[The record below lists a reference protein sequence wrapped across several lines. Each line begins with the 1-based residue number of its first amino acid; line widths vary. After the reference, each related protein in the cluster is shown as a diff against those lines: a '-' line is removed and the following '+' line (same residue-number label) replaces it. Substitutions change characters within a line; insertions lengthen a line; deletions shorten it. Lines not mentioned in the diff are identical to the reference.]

1 MRHNAWTNQLTGEPL
16 IRLRLQQISIPAPRL
31 PGLISAKLEASAGG
45 LRQPTVRSQRL
56 VVGAIRQLA
65 AAAACLVGAALSTA
79 QPDPTAAMPPQ
90 SSVGSPLLENPP
102 LGLPSANPPRP
113 LEQASIDLGRR
124 LFFDRRL
131 SFNQT
136 LSCGMCHIPEQ
147 GFTQQELA
155 TPVGMEGRPI
165 RRNAPALYNV
175 AHRHAL
181 FHDGREESLE
191 QQIFAPLLAVNE
203 LGNPSIG
210 SVLQRL
216 RRMPDYAAAF
226 QATYGQGI
234 NINTLSWALA
244 DYQRTLVSADS
255 PFDRWHFGGD
265 ADAVSSAVKRGFT
278 VFNDSG
284 CAACHLIDEDHAHFT
299 DDQFHDVGVPRG
311 GIQPIAKLQVA
322 PGLVIDVD
330 GDAQAGIAPTKPVD
344 LGRFDTTGRIEDRWK
359 FRTPTLRNVA
369 LTAPYMHD
377 GSLPTLGAVVDFFDR
392 GGDHPQADERIQP
405 LGLSEQQKADLVA
418 FLRSLTGSNVEKLA
432 ADARSAPIGDRLEI
446 QRP

>member
-1 MRHNAWTNQLTGEPL
+1 MLGQYCFILNSRRQRTTKGSGLA
-16 IRLRLQQISIPAPRL
+16 LRVI
-31 PGLISAKLEASAGG
+31 
-45 LRQPTVRSQRL
+45 VRL
-56 VVGAIRQLA
+56 VVASLGVVALA
-65 AAAACLVGAALSTA
+65 TSGAAQPGGAAGGPVRSDLA
-79 QPDPTAAMPPQ
+79 QSMET
-90 SSVGSPLLENPP
+90 PP
-102 LGLPSANPPRP
+102 LGLPPAKPPRP
-113 LEQASIDLGRR
+113 LTQASIDLGRR

-155 TPVGMEGRPI
+155 TPLGMEGRSL

-175 AHRHAL
+175 AHRPAL

-191 QQIFAPLLAVNE
+191 QQVFAPLLAADE

-216 RRMPDYAAAF
+216 RRIPHYVAAF
-226 QATYGQGI
+226 QAAYGQGI

-244 DYQRTLVSADS
+244 DYQRTLISADS

-265 ADAVSSAVKRGFT
+265 ADAVTPAVKRGFN

-284 CAACHLIDEDHAHFT
+284 CAACHWIADDHAHFT
-299 DDQFHDVGVPRG
+299 DERFYDVGVPRG
-311 GIQPIAKLQVA
+311 GIQPIAKLHVA
-322 PGLVIDVD
+322 PGLMIDVD
-330 GDAQAGIAPTKPVD
+330 HDAQATIAPTKPVD
-344 LGRFDTTGRIEDRWK
+344 LGRFDATGLVEDRWK

-377 GSLPTLGAVVDFFDR
+377 GSLPTLRAVVEFFDR
-392 GGDHPQADERIQP
+392 GGDHPEADDRIQP
-405 LGLSEQQKADLVA
+405 LGLSAQQKGDLIA
-418 FLRSLTGSNVEKLA
+418 FLHSLTGSNVDQLA
-432 ADARSAPIGDRLEI
+432 ADARSAPIGDRLATE
-446 QRP
+446 

>member
-1 MRHNAWTNQLTGEPL
+1 MGRRTC
-16 IRLRLQQISIPAPRL
+16 
-31 PGLISAKLEASAGG
+31 
-45 LRQPTVRSQRL
+45 
-56 VVGAIRQLA
+56 VVALWLLA
-65 AAAACLVGAALSTA
+65 AASLGGPSAEMGASQPEEGPFSASTRSDSA
-79 QPDPTAAMPPQ
+79 Q
-90 SSVGSPLLENPP
+90 LLEDPP
-102 LGLPSANPPRP
+102 LGLPPAQPPRP
-113 LEQASIDLGRR
+113 LTETSIDLGRR

-147 GFTQQELA
+147 GFAQRELA
-155 TPVGMEGRPI
+155 TPVGMEGRAI

-175 AHRHAL
+175 AHRPAL

-191 QQIFAPLLAVNE
+191 QQIFAPLLAANE

-216 RRMPDYAAAF
+216 RRIPGYVAAF
-226 QATYGQGI
+226 QSAYGQGI

-278 VFNDSG
+278 LFNDSG
-284 CAACHLIDEDHAHFT
+284 CAACHLIDEHHAHFT

-344 LGRFDTTGRIEDRWK
+344 LGRFDSTGRIEDRWK

-392 GGDHPQADERIQP
+392 GGDHPEADERIQP

-418 FLRSLTGSNVEKLA
+418 FLRSLTGSNVDKLA
-432 ADARSAPIGDRLEI
+432 ADARSAPIGDRLDI

>member
-1 MRHNAWTNQLTGEPL
+1 MNFSELLSQYCVIL
-16 IRLRLQQISIPAPRL
+16 IAYPKRVTKGSGLALRVIVRWGVAFLGIALAIS
-31 PGLISAKLEASAGG
+31 SAAQSN
-45 LRQPTVRSQRL
+45 
-56 VVGAIRQLA
+56 
-65 AAAACLVGAALSTA
+65 GAA
-79 QPDPTAAMPPQ
+79 TAAPMRSGLAQ
-90 SSVGSPLLENPP
+90 LMGNPP
-102 LGLPSANPPRP
+102 LGLPPARPPRA
-113 LEQASIDLGRR
+113 LTQASIDLGRR

-155 TPVGMEGRPI
+155 TPLGMEGRSL

-175 AHRHAL
+175 AHRPAL

-191 QQIFAPLLAVNE
+191 QQTFAPLLAADE

-216 RRMPDYAAAF
+216 RRIPHYVAAF
-226 QATYGQGI
+226 QASYGEGI

-265 ADAVSSAVKRGFT
+265 ADAVSPAVKRGFA
-278 VFNDSG
+278 VFNSSG
-284 CAACHLIDEDHAHFT
+284 CAVCHLVSEDHAHFT
-299 DDQFHDVGVPRG
+299 DDLFHDVGVPRG

-322 PGLVIDVD
+322 PGLMIDVD
-330 GDAQAGIAPTKPVD
+330 GDAQADIAPTKPVD
-344 LGRFDTTGRIEDRWK
+344 LGRFDATGRIEDRWK

-377 GSLPTLGAVVDFFDR
+377 GSLPTLDAVVDFFDR
-392 GGDHPQADERIQP
+392 GGDHREADERIQP
-405 LGLSEQQKADLVA
+405 LGLSERQKADLVA
-418 FLRSLTGSNVEKLA
+418 LLRSLTGSNVDQLA
-432 ADARSAPIGDRLEI
+432 ADARSAPIGDRLSTGRN
-446 QRP
+446 RPVSRRGQDALAPEGY

>member
-1 MRHNAWTNQLTGEPL
+1 MNFSELSSQYCVILIARPKRVAKRSGPALSILAQLT
-16 IRLRLQQISIPAPRL
+16 I
-31 PGLISAKLEASAGG
+31 ASLGIA
-45 LRQPTVRSQRL
+45 
-56 VVGAIRQLA
+56 LA
-65 AAAACLVGAALSTA
+65 ASVTA
-79 QPDPTAAMPPQ
+79 QPEGTAAM
-90 SSVGSPLLENPP
+90 SKRFGLAHLMENPP
-102 LGLPSANPPRP
+102 LGLPPAKPPRP
-113 LEQASIDLGRR
+113 LTQASIDLGRR

-147 GFTQQELA
+147 GLTQQELA
-155 TPVGMEGRPI
+155 TPLGMEGRSL

-175 AHRHAL
+175 AHRPAL

-191 QQIFAPLLAVNE
+191 QQIFAPLLAADE

-216 RRMPDYAAAF
+216 RRIPHYVAAF
-226 QATYGQGI
+226 QAAYGQGI

-244 DYQRTLVSADS
+244 DYQRTLISADS

-265 ADAVSSAVKRGFT
+265 ADAVTAAVKRGFK
-278 VFNDSG
+278 VFKDSG
-284 CAACHLIDEDHAHFT
+284 CAVCHRIAEDHAHFT
-299 DDQFHDVGVPRG
+299 DERFHDVGVQRG

-330 GDAQAGIAPTKPVD
+330 GDAQADIAPTQPVD
-344 LGRFDTTGRIEDRWK
+344 LGRFDATGQVEDRWK

-392 GGDHPQADERIQP
+392 GGDHPEADERIQP
-405 LGLSEQQKADLVA
+405 LGLSERQKGDLIA
-418 FLRSLTGSNVEKLA
+418 FLRSLTGSNVDQLA
-432 ADARSAPIGDRLEI
+432 ADARSAPIGDRLETERL
-446 QRP
+446 RPSSIKP

>member
-1 MRHNAWTNQLTGEPL
+1 MVALWLLAAASLGEPL
-16 IRLRLQQISIPAPRL
+16 AELGASQPEE
-31 PGLISAKLEASAGG
+31 GTISASMHSGSA
-45 LRQPTVRSQRL
+45 Q
-56 VVGAIRQLA
+56 
-65 AAAACLVGAALSTA
+65 
-79 QPDPTAAMPPQ
+79 
-90 SSVGSPLLENPP
+90 LLENPP
-102 LGLPSANPPRP
+102 LGLPTAKPLRP
-113 LEQASIDLGRR
+113 LTLVSIDLGRR

-155 TPVGMEGRPI
+155 TPVGMEGRAI

-175 AHRHAL
+175 AHRPAL

-191 QQIFAPLLAVNE
+191 QQIFAPLLAANE

-216 RRMPDYAAAF
+216 RRIPDYVAAF
-226 QATYGQGI
+226 QSAYGESI
-234 NINTLSWALA
+234 SINTLSWALA

-255 PFDRWHFGGD
+255 PFDRWHFAGD
-265 ADAVSSAVKRGFT
+265 ADAVPSAVKRGFT

-330 GDAQAGIAPTKPVD
+330 GDAQAGIAPTKPID
-344 LGRFDTTGRIEDRWK
+344 LGRFDSTGRIEDRWK

-392 GGDHPQADERIQP
+392 GGDHPEADERIQP

-418 FLRSLTGSNVEKLA
+418 FLRSLTGSNVEELA
-432 ADARSAPIGDRLEI
+432 ADARSAPIGDRLET

>member
-1 MRHNAWTNQLTGEPL
+1 MNFSELLSQYCVIL
-16 IRLRLQQISIPAPRL
+16 IAYPKRVTKGSGLALRVIVRWAVAFLGIALAIS
-31 PGLISAKLEASAGG
+31 SAAQSN
-45 LRQPTVRSQRL
+45 
-56 VVGAIRQLA
+56 
-65 AAAACLVGAALSTA
+65 GAA
-79 QPDPTAAMPPQ
+79 TAAPMRSGLAQ
-90 SSVGSPLLENPP
+90 LMENPP
-102 LGLPSANPPRP
+102 LGLPPARPPRP
-113 LEQASIDLGRR
+113 LTQASIDLGRR

-155 TPVGMEGRPI
+155 TPLGMEGRSL

-175 AHRHAL
+175 AHRPAL

-191 QQIFAPLLAVNE
+191 QQTFAPLLAADE

-216 RRMPDYAAAF
+216 RRIPHYMAAF
-226 QATYGQGI
+226 QASYGEGI

-265 ADAVSSAVKRGFT
+265 ADAVSPAVKRGFA
-278 VFNDSG
+278 VFNSSG
-284 CAACHLIDEDHAHFT
+284 CAVCHLVSEDHAHFT
-299 DDQFHDVGVPRG
+299 DDLFHDVGVPRG
-311 GIQPIAKLQVA
+311 GIQPIAKLQMA
-322 PGLVIDVD
+322 PGLMIDVD
-330 GDAQAGIAPTKPVD
+330 GDAQADIAPTKPVD
-344 LGRFDTTGRIEDRWK
+344 LGRFDATGRIEDRWK

-377 GSLPTLGAVVDFFDR
+377 GSLPTLDAVVDFFDR
-392 GGDHPQADERIQP
+392 GGDHPEADERIQP
-405 LGLSEQQKADLVA
+405 LGLRERQKADLVA
-418 FLRSLTGSNVEKLA
+418 FLRSLTGSNVDQLA
-432 ADARSAPIGDRLEI
+432 ADARSAPIGDRLGTE
-446 QRP
+446 

>member
-1 MRHNAWTNQLTGEPL
+1 MTELTGTQAL
-16 IRLRLQQISIPAPRL
+16 AVILALCLAGSPA
-31 PGLISAKLEASAGG
+31 
-45 LRQPTVRSQRL
+45 
-56 VVGAIRQLA
+56 
-65 AAAACLVGAALSTA
+65 GAAELNDSATKQMRSGLA
-79 QPDPTAAMPPQ
+79 QLM
-90 SSVGSPLLENPP
+90 ENPP
-102 LGLPSANPPRP
+102 LGLPQAKPPRP
-113 LEQASIDLGRR
+113 VTQASIDLGRR

-155 TPVGMEGRPI
+155 TPVGMEGRSI

-175 AHRHAL
+175 AYRPAL

-216 RRMPDYAAAF
+216 RRISDYVTAF
-226 QATYGQGI
+226 QASYGEGI

-244 DYQRTLVSADS
+244 DYQRTLISADS
-255 PFDRWHFGGD
+255 PFDRWRFGGD

-284 CAACHLIDEDHAHFT
+284 CAVCHLVSEDYAHFT
-299 DDQFHDVGVPRG
+299 DDRFHDVGVSRG

-322 PGLVIDVD
+322 PGLMIDVD
-330 GDAQAGIAPTKPVD
+330 GEAQAEIAPTKPAD
-344 LGRFDTTGRIEDRWK
+344 LGRFDATGRIEHRWK

-377 GSLPTLGAVVDFFDR
+377 GSLPTLDAVVDFFDR
-392 GGDHPQADERIQP
+392 GGDHPEADERIQP
-405 LGLSEQQKADLVA
+405 LGLSERQKADLVA
-418 FLRSLTGSNVEKLA
+418 FLRSLTGSNVEELA
-432 ADARSAPIGDRLEI
+432 ADARTAPIGDRLSTGRN
-446 QRP
+446 RPVSKRGQDALAPEGY